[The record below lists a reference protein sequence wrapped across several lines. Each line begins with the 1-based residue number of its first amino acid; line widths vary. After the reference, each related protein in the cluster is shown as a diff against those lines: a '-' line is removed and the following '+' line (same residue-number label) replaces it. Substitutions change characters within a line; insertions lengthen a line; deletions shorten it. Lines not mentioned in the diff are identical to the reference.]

1 MKLKRN
7 YLTAEELIFIVE
19 NILKAE
25 TEVEKEIV
33 KIGIIAQLLIE
44 DLEERDS
51 CNEYF
56 DIVFE
61 NGIDFSREVVNYY
74 MIDKIVEKENS
85 LYSIIKSLIESLEDS
100 IKDLPNEM
108 QKIDFKE
115 ISDKINGE
123 GV

>member
-25 TEVEKEIV
+25 TEVEKEII

-44 DLEERDS
+44 DLEERDT

>member
-19 NILKAE
+19 NILNAE

-56 DIVFE
+56 NIVFE

>member
-19 NILKAE
+19 NILNAE

-44 DLEERDS
+44 DLEERDT

>member
-19 NILKAE
+19 NILNAE

>member
-7 YLTAEELIFIVE
+7 YLTSQELIFIVE

>member
-7 YLTAEELIFIVE
+7 YLTSEELIFIVE

-44 DLEERDS
+44 DLEERDT

-115 ISDKINGE
+115 IRDKINGE